1 MSLLS
6 QLFEEQSGDVLLD
19 QLETAGAVLAV
30 DIGSVHTRALLFD
43 VVEGSYRFVAYGEAP
58 TTTGDPWNNAIEG
71 VYEALQQISQAT
83 GRTLVNE
90 EGVLIIPAKSGLFGV
105 DNFVATASAGRPI
118 RAVLVGLVP
127 EMSLKSAR
135 RAAESIYLSL
145 VDTIS
150 LADPRSP
157 EEQIRAVLSAQ
168 PDLIMV
174 VGGTDGGAVDSL
186 RHHLA
191 TVILAC
197 SLMDSTVRPTL
208 LYAGNKDLAEEVREK
223 ADEVGVQVL
232 VADNVRP
239 ALDVEYL
246 DGAQRQL
253 ASLYHRHKAF
263 HNPGFREIGNWS
275 EEGILPTSYGFGR
288 LVHLLGVLK
297 GQSVLGVDVGSAT
310 TVVAASLSGRRYL
323 NVFGQLGIGHSAH
336 ELLKHVRREQIARWL
351 SFTPRQ
357 SDDLMDY
364 VWNRSLFPHA
374 IPVSREALETEYAVA
389 REIMRVAVLSARQS
403 WHGVP
408 MRGLLPH
415 FGTLLLSGATL
426 TRPPHYGWSALLALD
441 ALQPV
446 GITRLLLDPY
456 GIAAALGAVA
466 SSKPSA
472 VVQVLERGAFVDL
485 GTVIAPSGHVRRG
498 EMVLRGTLRREGKAS
513 EEPIE
518 VTGGTLA
525 VIPLGH
531 GERAELIV
539 HSAREIEGLE
549 RRRKVTLTG
558 GELGLIVDARGRPW
572 RFPRAEALQQE
583 WIARWRAALVGEA

>member
-6 QLFEEQSGDVLLD
+6 QLFEDQSGDVLLD

-43 VVEGSYRFVAYGEAP
+43 VVEGAYRFVAYGEAP
-58 TTTGDPWNNAIEG
+58 TTTRDPWDNAIEG

-90 EGVLIIPAKSGLFGV
+90 EGVLIVPAKNAFFGV

-135 RAAESIYLSL
+135 RAAESVYLSL

-150 LADPRSP
+150 LADPRTP
-157 EEQIRAVLSAQ
+157 EEQIRALLSAQ

-174 VGGTDGGAVDSL
+174 TGGTDGGAVDSM
-186 RHHLA
+186 RRHLA
-191 TVILAC
+191 TVLLAC
-197 SLMDSTVRPTL
+197 SLMDSASRPTL

-232 VADNVRP
+232 IADNVRP

-275 EEGILPTSYGFGR
+275 EEGILPTAYGFGR
-288 LVHLLGVLK
+288 LVHLLGVLR
-297 GQSVLGVDVGSAT
+297 GQSVLGLDVGSAS
-310 TVVAASLSGRRYL
+310 TVVATSLDGRRYL
-323 NVFGQLGIGHSAH
+323 NVFGQLGVGHSARA
-336 ELLKHVRREQIARWL
+336 LLKHVRPEQIGRWL
-351 SFTPRQ
+351 SFAPRHP
-357 SDDLMDY
+357 DDLVDY
-364 VWNRSLFPHA
+364 VWNRSLFPHT
-374 IPVSREALETEYAVA
+374 IPASREALEMEYAAA
-389 REIMRVAVLSARQS
+389 REIMRVAVLNARQS
-403 WHGVP
+403 WRGVP
-408 MRGLLPH
+408 ARGLLPH

-426 TRPPHYGWSALLALD
+426 TRPPHYGWSVLLALD

-446 GITRLLLDPY
+446 GIMRLLLDPY
-456 GIAAALGAVA
+456 NVASALGAVA
-466 SSKPSA
+466 ASKPSV
-472 VVQVLERGAFVDL
+472 VVQVLEKGAFVDL
-485 GTVIAPSGHVRRG
+485 GTVIAPGGRVRRG
-498 EMVLRGTLRREGKAS
+498 EVVLRGTLRREGKAS
-513 EEPIE
+513 EEFIE

-531 GERAELIV
+531 GERAELTV
-539 HSAREIEGLE
+539 HAAREVEGLE

-558 GELGLIVDARGRPW
+558 GEIGLIVDARGRPW
-572 RFPRAEALQQE
+572 RFPRTDAVRQE
-583 WIARWRAALVGEA
+583 WIARWQAALVGEA